1 MPDKISPSQF
11 AEKIKAKYPE
21 YNSYEDSKLV
31 DAILKKYPE
40 YGEQIDFNLSKPLPS
55 RAPMASTGLPTF
67 QEQQATLQQV
77 QSKYDKAVQDD
88 RNKAGKLAATVYNGL
103 VGSLESLAGFGAEA
117 FSELAQRIPT
127 PATDFGGNKL
137 VGGGIYELTPEEQ
150 KQARVELKKSVKA
163 GGDVLRSG
171 YVTREEEK
179 QLQGKFDITNGLGL
193 DDFAGLTAMSGRIAG
208 DLGLGALTG
217 GTSFVMQGYSDAVD
231 DYDEAAKSMGL
242 PENTNARALYGIA
255 GGTINGLLE
264 KYAIDKLVGDGP
276 VFRAIQKKAIA
287 NVLKNTSTMTG
298 KAAIDGIEKFAKE
311 EVKQLTSNLK
321 SKGLRAGYRA
331 LVEGGTEGLQAAL
344 EDGAKF
350 ASNWAQGQEV
360 FNEQE
365 IKDSFAKNIFNSA
378 AAGAVFG
385 PVIGFGIDKKF
396 GRNINT
402 EVLNDIA
409 NARTPEEL
417 EKINQDLEEVFNK
430 NNFSEEERKIVM
442 DNARRYAEVKQTL
455 PADTPADVQKLA
467 IPKIESRIK
476 LDDEIQAK
484 KAELETV
491 DESVK
496 PSYEQD
502 IALLQDKRA
511 QINDQIREA
520 ITGQNFQYTEENGKF
535 FKQFPDG
542 QKEEISKNRYD
553 LEQIK
558 LEDDATTKGQ
568 GPIQEG
574 GTAGD
579 ISQRAGTQER
589 GAQKA
594 PTKTDSRYRNISS
607 EEAVGIPKFLGSTV
621 VYKLPNRKIT
631 GTLIQEGQTLSVED
645 ENGDVVAELGNI
657 DELSN
662 MSPEQ
667 MNLTV
672 IEPNVETTEKGFTV
686 DGKELLNENENPFD
700 AVSVDKNDNVMN
712 VVLTTAG
719 GKRRKF
725 RGRVAQ
731 KLADQISQKED
742 QRLQQE
748 FALPT
753 PKAPKVITTQP
764 AIAKVTEDNIG
775 ELDAVQGTKLQK
787 KVLNDVKNVVNAI
800 GAAVRNATGF
810 PVSVNVH
817 NKQSFRDAVIEAG
830 GTEENASSRGF
841 YMGSDGSIHLNMDAI
856 ASDTMLHEGF
866 HPMLDALT
874 KYNPSVVNDLFAQ
887 LESIPE
893 AAPIIEKAR
902 RSYKGDIL
910 QKEEAITDFVAG
922 VADGRIVLNPSN
934 FERIKNFILDML
946 NKIGIGGGGSKL
958 MNVKNE
964 QDLVKLAKFVTE
976 KFTTG
981 EAITLQELDKVVGAK
996 SGYQD
1001 KNGNDIPE
1009 ENIKFSVN
1017 NDFSDVKTKTTF
1029 SYLKNDKKFE
1039 KLKSDGFITETKR
1052 LDDFVGKKMM
1062 LHSPDNAFTGIILKN
1077 GEILIEGKGG
1087 VFYPIRFH
1095 EDGYFWASTS
1105 TAAKSMANRL
1115 NQMLKDNDGKIYM
1128 ALVSSPSDKLLSSTT
1143 AANGVMEFFAS
1154 TALDKAMG
1162 LSQQSVSDAL
1172 VKAASS
1178 KALKKIKKKDKD
1190 DNDIIGPDGKPVYV
1204 TKTVGLN
1211 MKVPK
1216 SKIVDGIRSNTS
1228 LKEIKD
1234 IISGKLS
1241 ADNST
1246 FEDRKL
1252 FSMSLIKNIINVVKG
1267 TKSEQVLGQ
1276 FFDKGILNTSF
1287 KQQGKI
1293 EKKYNLSSANVRQ
1306 SISEMLS
1313 EPMLKGSSSGQVY
1326 AVLEIEGNVKPVESD
1341 KHESYPMAIASDA
1354 NKNTVLHILQERE
1367 DWSDRFA
1374 DPETGSKVEKDRMLN
1389 VFPTSGVS
1397 NEALVLLPKQQGP
1410 KFQKVEAEDIVNG
1423 FYSPIVKRIDE
1434 FKQPKASV
1442 QKWKEIVGIKS
1453 DEAVFS
1459 GLSNWLSTMKPDS
1472 QLSKEEVRK
1481 FMKDNSI
1488 EIKELIGSEEEDSLP
1503 DSDMRGSITAL
1514 QIPGGKNYKE
1524 ILITL
1529 PEKYEYPEIDFT
1541 IENRNNLLLD
1551 KKNYSVSEETD
1562 RYFVVNGPRG
1572 SSMPIYKEYNI
1583 KTAEDAINAA
1593 VEDNDYVK
1601 YSENITWDFIDKN
1614 GKYFHSEYAPTK
1626 EDAIRQYMDWNKRE
1640 KYQFRS
1646 SHFDEPNIITHL
1658 RMNTRTDEDGK
1669 KVLFLEE
1676 VQSDWGQ
1683 KGKREGFMGNVKVS
1697 DIEILSETP
1706 TWYDRENGAMR
1717 YEVKIKVKGFDEIDS
1732 GVYYPDLESIEQYKE
1747 RIVKGYNEFVGIPS
1761 APYVTNTNAW
1771 VKLGLKV
1778 ALKEAVKQG
1787 ADRIAWTTG
1796 KQQNARYDLR
1806 KQVDSIIWEKDAD
1819 GTYAVTAEK
1828 DGRTISSQQG
1838 LTPNKLEEAI
1848 GKDAAEKIVNSN
1860 SDNGVLEGN
1869 DLAVGGKG
1877 MNAFYGDAKNP
1888 GIVANVAKALV
1899 KELTGK
1905 EGAIIAS
1912 EIKYYGGGSNPI
1924 NFIEEFS
1931 SYNEQEY
1938 EFLSGSFSQGFKNVS
1953 KDEAII
1959 KFNEGKK
1966 VYAVKNNSIQPA
1978 IDITPELSNSVQEG
1992 MPKFQKS
1999 PTKTVKQPVKRFLKD
2014 QFIVGGILGKE
2025 VMALKEEM
2033 GGELSDEMTKAEN
2046 ISKKASALIKKY
2058 SSVVTSKDIED
2069 FLTSKPNANRQI
2081 PMDLAATL
2089 AEMRAHVDNLTER
2102 LINLGVV
2109 DDPDEVAKY
2118 RENKGKYLLRSYE
2131 IFNAQPTA
2139 MEKLLL
2145 GKSKTRID
2153 IDNVKKKLKNVDQA
2167 KVDNALRFLERE
2179 ISKGDPTLTPE
2190 QVKEQAI
2197 IEANKI
2203 LSDTES
2209 KFAPKKYIGST
2220 NVKSLEERLDIAP
2233 EIRALMGEYT
2243 DPIYNYYASIFKLAA
2258 LTSNRKFLNDMKEQ
2272 GMGKFL
2278 FKDATKDASVQIASE
2293 GSEALK
2299 PLAGLYT
2306 FPEIKEALEKQEKLQ
2321 ASIISKM
2328 LGRFRML
2335 KTVYNPGTHV
2345 KNIIGN
2351 AGFFISNGHW
2361 TYMDKVWDLMR
2372 SSPKEREELMSILR
2386 QQGVLNS
2393 SVGLGELNSYFD
2405 RYDNVEDFLAAIQ
2418 KQANDKSV
2426 KGWTKEQVNTV
2437 KRTAKDVNTAIKK
2450 AYQLEDDVFKI
2461 MAFVN
2466 ESNRYANALFSKEY
2480 SKLNNDEKAE
2490 INKIASENVKNTYP
2504 TFSRAPKFV
2513 KGLSKYL
2520 LLGNFLTFPVES
2532 VRISYNTLKLAKD
2545 EINSGNPKLKAIG
2558 MTRMAGTLA
2567 YNALFSTLMY
2577 YTSMA
2582 GVGLGGMLGAMFDDE
2597 EEKEAR
2603 KAINL
2608 LREPFTNNSD
2618 IIPTKFSNGQL
2629 VYTDIGSLDSYSY
2642 QKKVWNAFWDNINDE
2657 EGFKKAIYASTK
2669 QLVDPYMTFDFT
2681 FQAFKDLYDNNE
2693 EATGRQ
2699 VYNPEAKYDDKV
2711 VDVGKFL
2718 VRKFGPGIINS
2729 AMKSYAFYEEG
2740 DAEKLKNEI
2749 ISQGVRTYTIDTE
2762 RRFARNIYA
2771 QRSEGNKMVDVGFK
2785 ERLDDAERIY
2795 MDVKNNKA
2803 ASQQEKDAAY
2813 AEAVEAYKNILN
2825 DVSRYYQAT
2834 LRSGVPNEKLLVLLA
2849 KARLGDQR
2857 GRPEIYSI
2865 MKGVADLPDQTYIRK

>member
-1 MPDKISPSQF
+1 MPDK
-11 AEKIKAKYPE
+11 
-21 YNSYEDSKLV
+21 V
-31 DAILKKYPE
+31 
-40 YGEQIDFNLSKPLPS
+40 LSKQQLEQLDSNIRKMVDSGLGEEDIMSYAKEFKSKYGADSGPVPTKQVT
-55 RAPMASTGLPTF
+55 PVGLPTF

-88 RNKAGKLAATVYNGL
+88 RSKAGKLAATVYNGL

-137 VGGGIYELTPEEQ
+137 VGGGIYELTPEEK

-193 DDFAGLTAMSGRIAG
+193 DDFVGLTAMSGRIAG

-231 DYDEAAKSMGL
+231 DYDEAAKNMGL
-242 PENTNARALYGIA
+242 PENQNARALYGIA

-264 KYAIDKLVGDGP
+264 KFAIDKLVGDGP
-276 VFRAIQKKAIA
+276 VFKSIQKKAIA

-311 EVKQLTSNLK
+311 EIKQLTSNLK

-360 FNEQE
+360 FNEEE
-365 IKDSFAKNIFNSA
+365 IKNSFAKNIFNSA
-378 AAGAVFG
+378 VAGSVFG
-385 PVIGFGIDKKF
+385 PVIGFGVDKTF

-402 EVLNDIA
+402 EILNDIA
-409 NARTPEEL
+409 NAKSQEDID
-417 EKINQDLEEVFNK
+417 KINQDLEETFNK

-455 PADTPADVQKLA
+455 PADTPEEVQKLA
-467 IPKIESRIK
+467 IPKIESRLKI
-476 LDDEIQAK
+476 DNEIQSK

-496 PSYEQD
+496 PSYEQE
-502 IALLQDKRA
+502 ISLLQDKRA
-511 QINDQIREA
+511 QINDDIREA
-520 ITGQNFQYTEENGKF
+520 ITGQKFQYTEENGRF
-535 FKQFPDG
+535 FKQSPDG

-589 GAQKA
+589 GAQEA
-594 PTKTDSRYRNISS
+594 PAKTDSRYRNISS

-700 AVSVDKNDNVMN
+700 AVSVDKNGNVMN

-753 PKAPKVITTQP
+753 PTAPKVITTQP
-764 AIAKVTEDNIG
+764 TIAKITEENIS
-775 ELDAVQGTKLQK
+775 ELDNVQGTPIQK
-787 KVLNDVKNVVNAI
+787 KVLNDVKTVVSAI
-800 GAAVRNATGF
+800 GAAVRNITGF

-817 NKQSFRDAVIEAG
+817 NQESFGKAVIEAG
-830 GTEENASSRGF
+830 GTEQDSSSRGF
-841 YMGSDGSIHLNMDAI
+841 YMASDGSIHLNMDNI
-856 ASDTMLHEGF
+856 DSDTMLHEGF
-866 HPMLDALT
+866 HPILDILER
-874 KYNPSVVNDLFAQ
+874 YNPEVINELFTQ
-887 LESIPE
+887 LENITE
-893 AAPIIEKAR
+893 AAPIIEQAKR
-902 RSYKGDIL
+902 NYTGDIT
-910 QKEEAITDFVAG
+910 QKKEAITDFVAG

-934 FERIKNFILDML
+934 FEKIKNFILDML
-946 NKIGIGGGGSKL
+946 NKIGIGGGGSTL
-958 MNVKNE
+958 MNVQNE
-964 QDLVKLAKFVTE
+964 QDLVNLAKFVTE

-981 EAITLQELDKVVGAK
+981 ETITLEGLAPFIENRKDTESGEQGLVMAAGEITPERIQQSKV
-996 SGYQD
+996 
-1001 KNGNDIPE
+1001 
-1009 ENIKFSVN
+1009 
-1017 NDFSDVKTKTTF
+1017 SDVNPIQF
-1029 SYLKNDKKFE
+1029 SKPEKFKEVELVSLPVKSMNDVYNEFGGRAIAINSDPTRVGNLKMPSGKEIFMYGGLNYTA
-1039 KLKSDGFITETKR
+1039 LKPNVD
-1052 LDDFVGKKMM
+1052 
-1062 LHSPDNAFTGIILKN
+1062 
-1077 GEILIEGKGG
+1077 GEIG
-1087 VFYPIRFH
+1087 
-1095 EDGYFWASTS
+1095 
-1105 TAAKSMANRL
+1105 
-1115 NQMLKDNDGKIYM
+1115 
-1128 ALVSSPSDKLLSSTT
+1128 
-1143 AANGVMEFFAS
+1143 FAS
-1154 TALDKAMG
+1154 TRMAKPEQVARITKSIFKDRNGEGVVLVTAQKPDSMLGNAYALEYTLDAISALPKSQLRSSQFKDEFFGKDIVAIKDAFG
-1162 LSQQSVSDAL
+1162 EKEYKEFVKKFRGADLSNPAVMNDMIETLLTDIGNNFIARNSLVSNMLAGIVAKSTRAATKGEPGYVSVSPNKFIAKQLFDRFGL
-1172 VKAASS
+1172 NQEKLFYEIGEKGIVDEYMNNGNWGFVTTGFT
-1178 KALKKIKKKDKD
+1178 LDGNIDPNTIQDKGVVHPQFNAKFHGKNPFILD
-1190 DNDIIGPDGKPVYV
+1190 GGYLIDKLFPPEEIITKTGKPY
-1204 TKTVGLN
+1204 TKKASLMVAGS
-1211 MKVPK
+1211 MYPK
-1216 SKIVDGIRSNTS
+1216 G
-1228 LKEIKD
+1228 
-1234 IISGKLS
+1234 
-1241 ADNST
+1241 
-1246 FEDRKL
+1246 
-1252 FSMSLIKNIINVVKG
+1252 
-1267 TKSEQVLGQ
+1267 
-1276 FFDKGILNTSF
+1276 
-1287 KQQGKI
+1287 
-1293 EKKYNLSSANVRQ
+1293 
-1306 SISEMLS
+1306 
-1313 EPMLKGSSSGQVY
+1313 
-1326 AVLEIEGNVKPVESD
+1326 
-1341 KHESYPMAIASDA
+1341 AI
-1354 NKNTVLHILQERE
+1354 
-1367 DWSDRFA
+1367 
-1374 DPETGSKVEKDRMLN
+1374 
-1389 VFPTSGVS
+1389 
-1397 NEALVLLPKQQGP
+1397 
-1410 KFQKVEAEDIVNG
+1410 QKVEA
-1423 FYSPIVKRIDE
+1423 P
-1434 FKQPKASV
+1434 Q
-1442 QKWKEIVGIKS
+1442 
-1453 DEAVFS
+1453 
-1459 GLSNWLSTMKPDS
+1459 
-1472 QLSKEEVRK
+1472 
-1481 FMKDNSI
+1481 
-1488 EIKELIGSEEEDSLP
+1488 
-1503 DSDMRGSITAL
+1503 
-1514 QIPGGKNYKE
+1514 
-1524 ILITL
+1524 
-1529 PEKYEYPEIDFT
+1529 
-1541 IENRNNLLLD
+1541 
-1551 KKNYSVSEETD
+1551 
-1562 RYFVVNGPRG
+1562 
-1572 SSMPIYKEYNI
+1572 
-1583 KTAEDAINAA
+1583 AE
-1593 VEDNDYVK
+1593 
-1601 YSENITWDFIDKN
+1601 
-1614 GKYFHSEYAPTK
+1614 
-1626 EDAIRQYMDWNKRE
+1626 
-1640 KYQFRS
+1640 
-1646 SHFDEPNIITHL
+1646 
-1658 RMNTRTDEDGK
+1658 
-1669 KVLFLEE
+1669 
-1676 VQSDWGQ
+1676 
-1683 KGKREGFMGNVKVS
+1683 
-1697 DIEILSETP
+1697 
-1706 TWYDRENGAMR
+1706 
-1717 YEVKIKVKGFDEIDS
+1717 
-1732 GVYYPDLESIEQYKE
+1732 GVPQ
-1747 RIVKGYNEFVGIPS
+1747 
-1761 APYVTNTNAW
+1761 
-1771 VKLGLKV
+1771 
-1778 ALKEAVKQG
+1778 
-1787 ADRIAWTTG
+1787 
-1796 KQQNARYDLR
+1796 
-1806 KQVDSIIWEKDAD
+1806 
-1819 GTYAVTAEK
+1819 
-1828 DGRTISSQQG
+1828 
-1838 LTPNKLEEAI
+1838 
-1848 GKDAAEKIVNSN
+1848 
-1860 SDNGVLEGN
+1860 
-1869 DLAVGGKG
+1869 
-1877 MNAFYGDAKNP
+1877 
-1888 GIVANVAKALV
+1888 
-1899 KELTGK
+1899 
-1905 EGAIIAS
+1905 
-1912 EIKYYGGGSNPI
+1912 
-1924 NFIEEFS
+1924 
-1931 SYNEQEY
+1931 
-1938 EFLSGSFSQGFKNVS
+1938 
-1953 KDEAII
+1953 
-1959 KFNEGKK
+1959 
-1966 VYAVKNNSIQPA
+1966 
-1978 IDITPELSNSVQEG
+1978 
-1992 MPKFQKS
+1992 FQKS

-2025 VMALKEEM
+2025 VMGLKEEM
-2033 GGELSDEMTKAEN
+2033 AGELADEMTKAEEA
-2046 ISKKASALIKKY
+2046 SKKASNLIKKY
-2058 SSVVTSKDIED
+2058 SSVVTSNDIED
-2069 FLTSKPNANRQI
+2069 FLTGKPNANRQI
-2081 PMDLAATL
+2081 PMDLAAVL
-2089 AEMRAHVDNLTER
+2089 SEMRAHVDNLTER
-2102 LINLGVV
+2102 LINLGVI
-2109 DDPDEVAKY
+2109 DDPEEVAKY

-2139 MEKLLL
+2139 IEKMLL

-2179 ISKGDPTLTPE
+2179 ILKGDPTLTPE

-2220 NVKSLEERLDIAP
+2220 NVKSLEARLDIAP

-2258 LTSNRKFLNDMKEQ
+2258 LTSNRKFLNDLKEQ

-2278 FKDATKDASVQIASE
+2278 FKDATREASVQIASE

-2321 ASIISKM
+2321 ASIIDKM

-2361 TYMDKVWDLMR
+2361 TYMDKVWDLMK
-2372 SSPKEREELMSILR
+2372 SNPKEREELMSILR
-2386 QQGVLNS
+2386 KQGVLNS
-2393 SVGLGELNSYFD
+2393 SVGIGELNSYFD
-2405 RYDNVEDFLAAIQ
+2405 RYDNVEDFLESIQ
-2418 KQANDKSV
+2418 KEANDKSI
-2426 KGWTKEQVNTV
+2426 KGKTKEKINAI
-2437 KRTAKDVNTAIKK
+2437 KRTAKDVNAAIKK

-2466 ESNRYANALFSKEY
+2466 ESNRYANALFNKDY

-2490 INKIASENVKNTYP
+2490 VNKVASENVKNTYP

-2545 EINSGNPKLKAIG
+2545 EIDSGNPKLRAIG
-2558 MTRMAGTLA
+2558 MSRIIGTLA
-2567 YNALFSTLMY
+2567 YNSLFSTLMY

-2582 GVGLGGMLGAMFDDE
+2582 GVGLGGMLGSMFDDE
-2597 EEKEAR
+2597 EEKETR

-2618 IIPTKFSNGQL
+2618 IIPTKFSDGKL

-2642 QKKVWNAFWDNINDE
+2642 QKKVWNAFWDNLGDE

-2681 FQAFKDLYDNNE
+2681 FQTFKDLYDNNE

-2711 VDVGKFL
+2711 VDVGRFL
-2718 VRKFGPGIINS
+2718 VRKFGPGIVNS
-2729 AMKSYAFYEEG
+2729 MLKSYAFYQEG

-2762 RRFARNIYA
+2762 KRFVRNIYA
-2771 QRSEGNKMVDVGFK
+2771 ERAEGNKMTDVGFK

-2795 MDVKNNKA
+2795 TDVKNDKA
-2803 ASQQEKDAAY
+2803 ASQQKKDAAY
-2813 AEAVEAYKNILN
+2813 AEAIKAYKNILN
-2825 DVSRYYQAT
+2825 DVSKYYQAS
-2834 LRSGVPNEKLLVLLA
+2834 LRSGVPQEKLIVALA

-2865 MKGVADLPDQTYIRK
+2865 MKGVADLPDETYIRK

>member
-1 MPDKISPSQF
+1 MPDK
-11 AEKIKAKYPE
+11 
-21 YNSYEDSKLV
+21 V
-31 DAILKKYPE
+31 
-40 YGEQIDFNLSKPLPS
+40 LSKQQLEQLDSNIRKMVDSGLGEEDIMSYAKEFKSKYGAESGPVPTKQIT
-55 RAPMASTGLPTF
+55 PVGLPTF

-88 RNKAGKLAATVYNGL
+88 RSKAGKLAATVYNGL
-103 VGSLESLAGFGAEA
+103 VGSLESLAGGVTKLSTMFPSAPYLGVLPTEA
-117 FSELAQRIPT
+117 KRMVEIKGQE
-127 PATDFGGNKL
+127 
-137 VGGGIYELTPEEQ
+137 GI
-150 KQARVELKKSVKA
+150 KKA
-163 GGDVLRSG
+163 ADVVRSG

-179 QLQGKFDITNGLGL
+179 QLQSKFDVSDFAKNGIGL
-193 DDFAGLTAMSGRIAG
+193 DDLVGLTAMSGRIVG

-217 GTSFVMQGYSDAVD
+217 GSSFVMQGFNDAVD

-242 PENTNARALYGIA
+242 PENQNARALYGIA

-264 KYAIDKLVGDGP
+264 KFAIDKLVGDGP
-276 VFRAIQKKAIA
+276 VFKAIQKKAIA

-298 KAAIDGIEKFAKE
+298 KAAIDGIEKFAKAE
-311 EVKQLTSNLK
+311 IKELTSNLK

-360 FNEQE
+360 FNEEE
-365 IKDSFAKNIFNSA
+365 IKNSFAKNILNSA
-378 AAGAVFG
+378 VAGSVFG
-385 PVIGFGIDKKF
+385 PVIGFGVDKTF

-402 EVLNDIA
+402 EILNDIA
-409 NARTPEEL
+409 NAKTQEDIDKL
-417 EKINQDLEEVFNK
+417 NQDLEETFNK
-430 NNFSEEERKIVM
+430 NNFSEEERKIVL

-455 PADTPADVQKLA
+455 PADTPAEVQKLA
-467 IPKIESRIK
+467 IPKIESRLNI
-476 LDDEIQAK
+476 DNEIQAK

-496 PSYEQD
+496 PSYEQE
-502 IALLQDKRA
+502 ISLLQDKRA
-511 QINDQIREA
+511 QINDEIREA
-520 ITGQNFQYTEENGKF
+520 ITGQNFQYTDENGKF
-535 FKQFPDG
+535 FKQSPDG

-553 LEQIK
+553 LQQIK

-589 GAQKA
+589 GTQEA
-594 PTKTDSRYRNISS
+594 PAKTDSRYRNISS

-700 AVSVDKNDNVMN
+700 AVSVDKNGNVMN

-731 KLADQISQKED
+731 KLADKISQKED
-742 QRLQQE
+742 QMLQQE

-753 PKAPKVITTQP
+753 PTAPKVITTQP

-775 ELDAVQGTKLQK
+775 ELDAVLGTKLQK

-817 NKQSFRDAVIEAG
+817 NQQSFRDAVIEAG

-841 YMGSDGSIHLNMDAI
+841 YMGSDGSIHLNMDTI

-866 HPMLDALT
+866 HPVLDALT

-893 AAPIIEKAR
+893 AAPIIEQAR
-902 RSYKGDIL
+902 RNYIGDIT
-910 QKEEAITDFVAG
+910 QKEEAITDFVAR
-922 VADGRIVLNPSN
+922 VADGRIVINPSN

-981 EAITLQELDKVVGAK
+981 EAITLEELDKFVGAK

-1001 KNGNDIPE
+1001 KNGNNIPE
-1009 ENIKFSVN
+1009 EKIKFSVN

-1029 SYLKNDKKFE
+1029 SYLKNDEKFE
-1039 KLKSDGFITETKR
+1039 KLKSDGFITETKI

-1154 TALDKAMG
+1154 TALDKAIG
-1162 LSQQSVSDAL
+1162 LSQKSVSDAL

-1178 KALKKIKKKDKD
+1178 KAEKKIKKKGKD
-1190 DNDIIGPDGKPVYV
+1190 GNDVIGADGKPMYV
-1204 TKTVGLN
+1204 TKAVGLN

-1216 SKIVDGIRSNTS
+1216 SRMVDGVRKNLS
-1228 LKEIKD
+1228 LKDIKG
-1234 IISGKLS
+1234 IISSKLS
-1241 ADNST
+1241 ADKST

-1252 FSMSLIKNIINVVKG
+1252 FSMSLIDNIIDVVKG

-1287 KQQGKI
+1287 QQQGKI
-1293 EKKYNLSSANVRQ
+1293 DKKYNLSSANVRQ

-1354 NKNTVLHILQERE
+1354 NNKTVLHILQERE

-1374 DPETGSKVEKDRMLN
+1374 DSETGSKVEKDRMLN

-1410 KFQKVEAEDIVNG
+1410 KFQK
-1423 FYSPIVKRIDE
+1423 
-1434 FKQPKASV
+1434 
-1442 QKWKEIVGIKS
+1442 
-1453 DEAVFS
+1453 
-1459 GLSNWLSTMKPDS
+1459 
-1472 QLSKEEVRK
+1472 
-1481 FMKDNSI
+1481 
-1488 EIKELIGSEEEDSLP
+1488 
-1503 DSDMRGSITAL
+1503 
-1514 QIPGGKNYKE
+1514 
-1524 ILITL
+1524 
-1529 PEKYEYPEIDFT
+1529 
-1541 IENRNNLLLD
+1541 
-1551 KKNYSVSEETD
+1551 
-1562 RYFVVNGPRG
+1562 
-1572 SSMPIYKEYNI
+1572 
-1583 KTAEDAINAA
+1583 
-1593 VEDNDYVK
+1593 
-1601 YSENITWDFIDKN
+1601 
-1614 GKYFHSEYAPTK
+1614 
-1626 EDAIRQYMDWNKRE
+1626 
-1640 KYQFRS
+1640 
-1646 SHFDEPNIITHL
+1646 
-1658 RMNTRTDEDGK
+1658 
-1669 KVLFLEE
+1669 
-1676 VQSDWGQ
+1676 
-1683 KGKREGFMGNVKVS
+1683 
-1697 DIEILSETP
+1697 
-1706 TWYDRENGAMR
+1706 
-1717 YEVKIKVKGFDEIDS
+1717 
-1732 GVYYPDLESIEQYKE
+1732 
-1747 RIVKGYNEFVGIPS
+1747 
-1761 APYVTNTNAW
+1761 
-1771 VKLGLKV
+1771 
-1778 ALKEAVKQG
+1778 
-1787 ADRIAWTTG
+1787 
-1796 KQQNARYDLR
+1796 
-1806 KQVDSIIWEKDAD
+1806 
-1819 GTYAVTAEK
+1819 
-1828 DGRTISSQQG
+1828 
-1838 LTPNKLEEAI
+1838 
-1848 GKDAAEKIVNSN
+1848 
-1860 SDNGVLEGN
+1860 
-1869 DLAVGGKG
+1869 
-1877 MNAFYGDAKNP
+1877 
-1888 GIVANVAKALV
+1888 
-1899 KELTGK
+1899 
-1905 EGAIIAS
+1905 
-1912 EIKYYGGGSNPI
+1912 
-1924 NFIEEFS
+1924 
-1931 SYNEQEY
+1931 
-1938 EFLSGSFSQGFKNVS
+1938 
-1953 KDEAII
+1953 
-1959 KFNEGKK
+1959 
-1966 VYAVKNNSIQPA
+1966 
-1978 IDITPELSNSVQEG
+1978 
-1992 MPKFQKS
+1992 S
-1999 PTKTVKQPVKRFLKD
+1999 PTKTVKKPVKRFLKD

-2025 VMALKEEM
+2025 VMGLKEEM
-2033 GGELSDEMTKAEN
+2033 GGELADEMTKAEES
-2046 ISKKASALIKKY
+2046 SKKASNLIKKY
-2058 SSVVTSKDIED
+2058 SSVVTSNDIED
-2069 FLTSKPNANRQI
+2069 FLTGKPNANRQI
-2081 PMDLAATL
+2081 PMDLAAVL
-2089 AEMRAHVDNLTER
+2089 SEMRAHVDNLTER
-2102 LINLGVV
+2102 LINLGVI
-2109 DDPDEVAKY
+2109 DDPEEVAKY

-2131 IFNAQPTA
+2131 IFNTQPTA
-2139 MEKLLL
+2139 IEKMLL

-2220 NVKSLEERLDIAP
+2220 NVKSLEARLDIAP

-2258 LTSNRKFLNDMKEQ
+2258 LTSNRKFLNDLKEQ

-2278 FKDATKDASVQIASE
+2278 FKDATREASVQIASE

-2321 ASIISKM
+2321 ASIIDKM

-2361 TYMDKVWDLMR
+2361 TYMDKVWDLMK
-2372 SSPKEREELMSILR
+2372 SNPKEREELMSILR
-2386 QQGVLNS
+2386 KQGVLNS
-2393 SVGLGELNSYFD
+2393 SVGIGELNSYFD
-2405 RYDNVEDFLAAIQ
+2405 RYDNVEDFLESIQ
-2418 KQANDKSV
+2418 KEANDKSI
-2426 KGWTKEQVNTV
+2426 KGKTKEKINAI
-2437 KRTAKDVNTAIKK
+2437 KRTAKDVNAAIKK

-2466 ESNRYANALFSKEY
+2466 ESNRYANALFNKDY

-2545 EINSGNPKLKAIG
+2545 EIDSGNPKLRAIG
-2558 MTRMAGTLA
+2558 MSRIIGTLA
-2567 YNALFSTLMY
+2567 YNSIFSTLMY

-2582 GVGLGGMLGAMFDDE
+2582 GVGLGGMLGSMFDDE
-2597 EEKEAR
+2597 EEKETR

-2618 IIPTKFSNGQL
+2618 IIPTKFSDGKL

-2642 QKKVWNAFWDNINDE
+2642 QKKVWNAFWDNLGDE

-2669 QLVDPYMTFDFT
+2669 QLVDPYLTFDFT

-2693 EATGRQ
+2693 ETTGRQ
-2699 VYNPEAKYDDKV
+2699 VYNPEAKYDAKV

-2718 VRKFGPGIINS
+2718 VRKFGPGILNS
-2729 AMKSYAFYEEG
+2729 MLKSYAFYQEG

-2762 RRFARNIYA
+2762 KRFIRNIYA
-2771 QRSEGNKMVDVGFK
+2771 ERAEGNKMTDVGFK

-2795 MDVKNNKA
+2795 TDVKNDKT

-2813 AEAVEAYKNILN
+2813 AQAIKAYKNILS
-2825 DVSRYYQAT
+2825 DVSKYYQAS
-2834 LRSGVPNEKLLVLLA
+2834 LRSGVPQEKLIVALA

-2865 MKGVADLPDQTYIRK
+2865 MKGVADLPDETYIRK